1 MTNLHRD
8 RILSTYEKQP
18 KRWVMNLVFFVL
30 FVIAIVFSFSGAS
43 INWARFANIG
53 MSLGDMFRNIVKIN
67 WDFFFGVNGFSF
79 YQGIVY
85 LTLET
90 LGIAFIGTFLGGI
103 IAIPFGFLAAE
114 NVVGKKWAKF
124 FEIILLMI
132 RVFPEIILAFI
143 LIQGFGMN
151 ALSGVLTIGMH
162 SIGMLGKLYSEAID
176 NMDRSPLEALDS
188 VGANAI
194 QKIRYGILPNI
205 IPDLSSIALYRLD
218 INVRA
223 ATILGIVS
231 AGGIGTLLN
240 TAITMWSWS
249 TLGNVLLGII
259 IMVLSVDYISSKL
272 RSKLI

>member
-1 MTNLHRD
+1 MINPPNQ
-8 RILSTYEKQP
+8 RILVAYGKQP
-18 KRWVMNLVFFVL
+18 KRWIMNLVFAFAL
-30 FVIAIVFSFSGAS
+30 LITIVFSFSGAT
-43 INWARFANIG
+43 INWVRLANIG
-53 MSLGDMFRNIVKIN
+53 ISLGDMFRGIVKID
-67 WDFFFGVNGFSF
+67 WDFFFGINGFDF
-79 YQGIVY
+79 NQGIVY

-90 LGIAFIGTFLGGI
+90 LAIAFIGTFLGGI
-103 IAIPFGFLAAE
+103 IAIPFGFLASE
-114 NVVGKKWAKF
+114 NVIGKRWAKV
-124 FEIILLMI
+124 FEIVLLMI

-151 ALSGVLTIGMH
+151 ALSGVLTIGLH
-162 SIGMLGKLYSEAID
+162 SIGMLGKLYAEAID

-188 VGANAI
+188 VGANTI

-240 TAITMWSWS
+240 TAISMWSWP
-249 TLGNVLLGII
+249 TLGNILLGII
-259 IMVLSVDYISSKL
+259 IMVLSVDYLSSKL

>member
-1 MTNLHRD
+1 MAPHNE
-8 RILSTYEKQP
+8 RILIAYDKQP
-18 KRWVMNLVFFVL
+18 KRWVINLVFSL
-30 FVIAIVFSFSGAS
+30 LLLLAIVFSFSGAT
-43 INWARFANIG
+43 INWVRFGNIG
-53 MSLGDMFRNIVKIN
+53 ISLGDMFENIVKIN
-67 WDFFFGVNGFSF
+67 WDFFFGINGFTF
-79 YQGIVY
+79 NQGIVY

-90 LGIAFIGTFLGGI
+90 LAIAFIGTLLGGI

-151 ALSGVLTIGMH
+151 ALSGVLTIGLH

-205 IPDLSSIALYRLD
+205 VPDLSSIALYRLD

-259 IMVLSVDYISSKL
+259 IMVLSVDYLSSKL